1 LFKKNNRLD
10 KGQAVRSK
18 KMSKNKEL
26 KKAIFLLE
34 NFIIKIDG
42 VKIPFVVQFGD
53 FTISKN

>member
-1 LFKKNNRLD
+1 
-10 KGQAVRSK
+10 
-18 KMSKNKEL
+18 MSKNKEL